1 MSEILP
7 EPFGIE
13 PLTVNRVVVKDST
26 VELRE
31 YPHTYTT
38 GTEDL
43 AREEIRLTALGT
55 GYPARRGQGCA
66 GFLVELGNG
75 EVFIFDAGA
84 GTNSSF
90 NHMRVPYNKANKFF
104 ISHYHIDHIAD
115 LVVYYDFGQSN
126 GRLEPMH
133 VHGPAGDKP
142 ELGMEALIETI
153 YKFAGWHDLTK
164 LGNLDP
170 RGFEMKAHE
179 FVPDRSQVVYDDN
192 GVVVKAF
199 PVPHGI
205 YGAVGY
211 RLEYA
216 GMCVVYAGDCEPSTF
231 TVENS
236 QDADVVIHETFNP
249 PHTYVDLLGW
259 PEIQAKIVAW
269 TKHTA
274 PEAVAE
280 VFNQTR
286 PNLAMVFHFINFEG
300 TPQPLLDGIRTG
312 YDGPIVLAQDFT
324 VVNVTNEQIVTRMV
338 EPEPAPMLVTDQEYM
353 DKMKPAPDPS
363 VMKGL
368 PDWLEDSVIPIPMI
382 EDFKKELAKMDD
394 DDHGHHHGH

>member
-1 MSEILP
+1 MAEILP
-7 EPFGIE
+7 EPFGTE
-13 PLTVNRVVVKDST
+13 PLTLQRVVVKDST
-26 VELRE
+26 VELPT
-31 YPHTYTT
+31 YPETYTT
-38 GTEDL
+38 GAEEL
-43 AREEIRLTALGT
+43 ALEEIRLTALGT

-84 GTNSSF
+84 GTNAAF
-90 NHMRVPYNKANKFF
+90 NHMRVPYNKATKFF

-133 VHGPAGDKP
+133 VHGPAGEKR
-142 ELGMEALIETI
+142 ELGMEALIENI
-153 YKFAGWHDLTK
+153 YKFAAWHDRTK
-164 LGNLDP
+164 YGNLDT
-170 RGFEMKAHE
+170 RGFEMRAHE
-179 FVPDRSQVVYDDN
+179 FVPDQAHVVYDDN

-216 GMCVVYAGDCEPSTF
+216 GMAVVYAGDCEPSMF
-231 TVENS
+231 TVDNS

-259 PEIQAKIVAW
+259 GELQAKIVAW

-274 PEAVAE
+274 PQAAAKVFAAARPHVAMG
-280 VFNQTR
+280 FH
-286 PNLAMVFHFINFEG
+286 AMVAPG
-300 TPQPLLDGIRTG
+300 TPQPILEGVRTG
-312 YDGPIVLAQDFT
+312 YDGPFTLAQDFT
-324 VVNVTNEQIVTRMV
+324 VVNVTPEQIVTRMAEV
-338 EPEPAPMLVTDQEYM
+338 IPWAYIVTDNEYTARM
-353 DKMKPAPDPS
+353 GGVQTDPT
-363 VMKGL
+363 VMTGL
-368 PDWLEDSVIPIPMI
+368 PEWLEETVIPVDEI
-382 EDFKKELAKMDD
+382 EAFKRQLEEMGAR
-394 DDHGHHHGH
+394 